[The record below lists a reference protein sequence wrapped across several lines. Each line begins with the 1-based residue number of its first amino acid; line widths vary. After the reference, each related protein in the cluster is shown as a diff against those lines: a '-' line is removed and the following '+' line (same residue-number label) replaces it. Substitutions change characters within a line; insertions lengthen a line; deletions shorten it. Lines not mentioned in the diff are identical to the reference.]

1 MINDVFGDESPGS
14 LASTAHLLT
23 SLCVGVLTQ
32 RHTQTEHFNNLPHFE
47 LGRSDKPPP

>member
-1 MINDVFGDESPGS
+1 MINDAFGGESPGS

-32 RHTQTEHFNNLPHFE
+32 RHTQAEHFNNLLHSE
-47 LGRSDKPPP
+47 LGRAVFAA